1 MNAGL
6 EVGMDTI
13 LKYDASEA
21 IFEIIIV
28 SLL

>member
-1 MNAGL
+1 
-6 EVGMDTI
+6 VGMDTI